1 MNAFATGPSKKRSL
15 VAVSTGL
22 LRAMGRPEIEGVLGH
37 EVTHVA
43 NGDMVTMTLIQ
54 GVVNAFVLYFAHLV
68 AALVR
73 GAVSGRDEQGRSS
86 GFLGFLVGQVV
97 FIAAQ
102 IAFGLL
108 GSLITAWFSRHREFR
123 ADAGGAALAGR
134 GSMIAALRRLQENQ
148 ARVDDAAPQLA
159 TFKINGRPKLMM
171 LLATH
176 PPLEQRIA
184 ALEKGGAGRDPALAL
199 IAGPARRGCRGA
211 AGAPGVRRCGP
222 TPRPGS
228 SGSRRC
234 GRSTS
239 CGARRFSPRRRRRRG
254 PSAGSTS
261 SSWPRS
267 TRASAS
273 TSATRPPTTSSRLPS
288 TPRRGRSCSGPR
300 RRRWCGPTLP

>member
-1 MNAFATGPSKKRSL
+1 VLKRVFLFVLTNVAVLVMVSIVLAILGRLGVLDLAGAQGALLVYCAVWGFGAAFVSLLLSRWMAKRALGIQLIAPDSRDLEAQWLYGAVSRLTQQANLPMPEVGIYDSPEVNAFATGPSKKRSL

-43 NGDMVTMTLIQ
+43 NGDMVTMTLLQ
-54 GVVNAFVLYFAHLV
+54 GVVNAFVLYLAHLV

-73 GAVSGRDEQGRSS
+73 GAVSGRDEEGRSS
-86 GFLGFLVGQVV
+86 GLVGFLVGQVV

-134 GSMIAALRRLQENQ
+134 GSMIAALHRLLENQ

-159 TFKINGRPKLMM
+159 SFKINGRPKLMM

-184 ALEKGGAGRDPALAL
+184 ALE
-199 IAGPARRGCRGA
+199 
-211 AGAPGVRRCGP
+211 
-222 TPRPGS
+222 
-228 SGSRRC
+228 SR
-234 GRSTS
+234 
-239 CGARRFSPRRRRRRG
+239 A
-254 PSAGSTS
+254 
-261 SSWPRS
+261 
-267 TRASAS
+267 
-273 TSATRPPTTSSRLPS
+273 
-288 TPRRGRSCSGPR
+288 
-300 RRRWCGPTLP
+300 